1 MARFHVPFFRIFYS
15 TTYTSLYIVQ
25 LILLAITPASLIYT
39 AIEAGALQ
47 YIFIIGG
54 VYILT
59 AFLVVFLYSSRLYTN
74 RTVLAAVGKN
84 WIPIEEGEVSRSVRK
99 LVKSQLERSA
109 LVALEC
115 RPRNLVEDGVLLRMG
130 QGVHLNGSVDPQY
143 PPWGLVQQLGWSS
156 PNPQETSL
164 SPQIDFAQIIDELP
178 NLLEARAVS
187 LGGEPRAMQDAV
199 RPIDKVQKVPVVGIR
214 DYLEYLDSSGRILIP
229 DCAQDFIERYEHARF
244 CGRPLRE
251 ADFITLTAVFAELLS
266 GMQSST
272 AGPHMSEAM
281 RPGSSS
287 QGSVFE
293 AHPITD
299 TETVASIDQPHY
311 RSRHIRIGSV
321 LTPAWTNGTYST
333 RPPSSSRRSSNASL
347 QSAMSVIRQARGG
360 NAFSYTRTK
369 VLDVERTPSV
379 MLINEYY
386 GLAP

>member
-1 MARFHVPFFRIFYS
+1 MLAMARFHVPFFRIFYS

-130 QGVHLNGSVDPQY
+130 QGVHLNGSVTTDPSATPEDRMIGRLVKVDPQY

-360 NAFSYTRTK
+360 KS
-369 VLDVERTPSV
+369 S
-379 MLINEYY
+379 
-386 GLAP
+386 

>member
-130 QGVHLNGSVDPQY
+130 QGVHLNGSVTTDPSATPEDRMIGRLVKVDPQY

-360 NAFSYTRTK
+360 KS
-369 VLDVERTPSV
+369 S
-379 MLINEYY
+379 
-386 GLAP
+386 